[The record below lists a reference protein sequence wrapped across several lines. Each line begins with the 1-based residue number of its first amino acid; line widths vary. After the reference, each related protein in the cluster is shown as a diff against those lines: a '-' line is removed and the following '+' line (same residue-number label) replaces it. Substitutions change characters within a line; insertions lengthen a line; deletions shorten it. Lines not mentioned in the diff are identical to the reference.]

1 MRFSLSPSVSTVI
14 SGLAFFQTLFT
25 FLVYMNPDP
34 SCSVN
39 HIRFWKLWRRI
50 KKGTVRGFLYRGFLF
65 ILWLFFF
72 LSFGYNC
79 NALIVIIQPSLF
91 KHYNNVGLWLKDLGC
106 IWGCGENVMN
116 IFVFIIKLYR
126 RCAWEPSAFRII
138 LLSSDHCSIFI
149 WLSICIKC
157 EGGDFL
163 LNRNIFHGHLFSPSK
178 NQK

>member
-1 MRFSLSPSVSTVI
+1 MRFSLSLSVSTVI
-14 SGLAFFQTLFT
+14 SGLAFFQTLVT

-50 KKGTVRGFLYRGFLF
+50 KEEP
-65 ILWLFFF
+65 ILWISFYSVVIFF

-79 NALIVIIQPSLF
+79 NALIVMIQPSLF

-126 RCAWEPSAFRII
+126 RCAWEPLAFRII

-163 LNRNIFHGHLFSPSK
+163 QNRNILHGHLFSPSK

>member
-1 MRFSLSPSVSTVI
+1 MI
-14 SGLAFFQTLFT
+14 SGLAFFQTLVT

-34 SCSVN
+34 SCSVKSYS
-39 HIRFWKLWRRI
+39 FLKVMKADK

-79 NALIVIIQPSLF
+79 NALIVMIQPSLF
-91 KHYNNVGLWLKDLGC
+91 KHYNNVGLWLKDLWC

-126 RCAWEPSAFRII
+126 RCA
-138 LLSSDHCSIFI
+138 
-149 WLSICIKC
+149 
-157 EGGDFL
+157 
-163 LNRNIFHGHLFSPSK
+163 
-178 NQK
+178 